1 MQACDISIITTV
13 DGEKSSFSCKGNMEL
28 SVCGAQLFYSEP
40 NASVKVVLDKET
52 AKVIR
57 QGDYSLALPL
67 QRGAMTVGT
76 LGIGGNEGEIQV
88 YAYKI
93 EYSIRENAVMAIL
106 HYDLLMG
113 EGRQEMKLRIVARA
127 NDKEQV

>member
-1 MQACDISIITTV
+1 MQACDISINTTV

-28 SVCGAQLFYSEP
+28 SVCGAQIAYSEP
-40 NASVKVVLDKET
+40 NASVKVALDKET
-52 AKVIR
+52 ATVIR
-57 QGDYSLALPL
+57 QGDYTLSLLL
-67 QRGAMTVGT
+67 KRGEMTIGT
-76 LGIGGNEGEIQV
+76 LGIGGNEGELQV

-127 NDKEQV
+127 NDKE